1 MRYIAGGFLSRPR
14 CREPE
19 QQHHERRSVL
29 CEPEQ
34 RADER
39 ELEHLRRAFGA
50 VKSSFIRIA

>member
-1 MRYIAGGFLSRPR
+1 MRYIAGGFLFRPC

-34 RADER
+34 RGVEH
-39 ELEHLRRAFGA
+39 ELEHCQRAFGA
-50 VKSSFIRIA
+50 IESCNNSIA